1 MTADFPT
8 GQSIEQLA
16 DATAAG
22 LAQAAAGSAF
32 QLFGDKRF
40 RRLARFE
47 QLSQVEQDRI
57 FNELVVASLVVIML
71 LLEAPDLRAAPEM
84 QSYLAGLSKKI
95 PGAYIDHLKT
105 LGLHSQHL
113 QDWDK
118 LIAMRYEEYQR
129 DKHEVRAA
137 ALRLESADKPLELD
151 DLAKIQMLLP
161 VHTVAIGCHH
171 HICRGS
177 TEGREEL
184 FKSTLNSLAQFY
196 VELRVRF
203 EGGNITTLSRA
214 RFAVRHWLRRIGKK

>member
-1 MTADFPT
+1 MTTDFPT
-8 GQSIEQLA
+8 QESVEQLA
-16 DATAAG
+16 EKTAAG

-32 QLFGDKRF
+32 QLFSDKRF

-47 QLSQVEQDRI
+47 QLSQSEQDRI

-71 LLEAPDLRAAPEM
+71 LLEAPDLRAAEDLRD
-84 QSYLAGLSKKI
+84 YLAGLSKKI
-95 PGAYIDHLKT
+95 PGAYVAHLKT
-105 LGLHSQHL
+105 LGVHSQHL

-118 LIAMRYEEYQR
+118 LIALRCEEYQR

-137 ALRLESADKPLELD
+137 ALQLESKDKRLELD

-177 TEGREEL
+177 TEGRDEL

-203 EGGNITTLSRA
+203 EGGNITALTRA
-214 RFAVRHWLRRIGKK
+214 RVAVKHWLRRIGKN